1 MDIDAGSLVYAIA
14 GRDKDG
20 LFMVLKRDGAYVYI
34 ADGKSRKSE
43 SPKKKKIKHTR
54 LVGTASEDIK
64 NLLLEGESLTNAVIR
79 RSLSEFAEEQ
89 TEG

>member
-43 SPKKKKIKHTR
+43 SPKKRR
-54 LVGTASEDIK
+54 LNIHV
-64 NLLLEGESLTNAVIR
+64 
-79 RSLSEFAEEQ
+79 LSEQLQRTLKTFFLKEKVLR
-89 TEG
+89 TL